1 MHSIKKNYIY
11 NLIYQILLVVA
22 PLVVTPYVSRVLQ
35 PAGIGL
41 QSYSGSIVSYFALVA
56 ALGTATF
63 GPKVIGT
70 LQGDAEGRSRKF
82 WEIFV
87 LRLAMTLMAFAAYL
101 AYALFSEEGD
111 GRTIALIFGLQLFG
125 MIFDVTW
132 FFQGMEEFGK
142 ISLSSVAFR
151 IANIACIFIFVH
163 ETTDLA
169 LYVLFSVL
177 FPVAANVSLWLY
189 LPKFLVR
196 VKGIHPFADLKTV
209 LQLFVPAVAI
219 QVYTILDKSMIGW
232 FTDGTAQNGYYE
244 QAEKV
249 VKMSIAV
256 VGSLGTVMVP
266 RLSQKFS
273 EGDEAGFQFYLYKL
287 YRCVMLAAI
296 PMMLGLIVISDVFV
310 PTFFGAGYEECVL
323 LLCIFS
329 LLALFIGLN
338 SVTNAQFL
346 VPTNRQNVFTV
357 IVVLGAVVNCA
368 FNLLLIPRYQAVGA
382 CIASV
387 IGEFVVLVAGLI
399 YVAKK
404 KLFRVLPIFAT
415 SVRYWIGGAVM
426 FVCLYFLKG
435 VAVASVWWLIALI
448 AIGIAVYALS
458 LFLMRDALFL
468 ELCQKLFGK
477 LIRRKAPAAAAGED
491 GGSSA
496 PAAAADDMAEPSVPA
511 AAEEEKKDAEGG
523 EETK

>member
-1 MHSIKKNYIY
+1 
-11 NLIYQILLVVA
+11 
-22 PLVVTPYVSRVLQ
+22 
-35 PAGIGL
+35 
-41 QSYSGSIVSYFALVA
+41 
-56 ALGTATF
+56 
-63 GPKVIGT
+63 
-70 LQGDAEGRSRKF
+70 
-82 WEIFV
+82 
-87 LRLAMTLMAFAAYL
+87 
-101 AYALFSEEGD
+101 
-111 GRTIALIFGLQLFG
+111 
-125 MIFDVTW
+125 
-132 FFQGMEEFGK
+132 
-142 ISLSSVAFR
+142 
-151 IANIACIFIFVH
+151 
-163 ETTDLA
+163 
-169 LYVLFSVL
+169 
-177 FPVAANVSLWLY
+177 
-189 LPKFLVR
+189 
-196 VKGIHPFADLKTV
+196 
-209 LQLFVPAVAI
+209 
-219 QVYTILDKSMIGW
+219 
-232 FTDGTAQNGYYE
+232 
-244 QAEKV
+244 
-249 VKMSIAV
+249 MSIAV

-435 VAVASVWWLIALI
+435 VAAASVWWLIALI

-477 LIRRKAPAAAAGED
+477 LFRRKAPAAAAGED

-511 AAEEEKKDAEGG
+511 AVEEEKKDAEGG
-523 EETK
+523 KETK